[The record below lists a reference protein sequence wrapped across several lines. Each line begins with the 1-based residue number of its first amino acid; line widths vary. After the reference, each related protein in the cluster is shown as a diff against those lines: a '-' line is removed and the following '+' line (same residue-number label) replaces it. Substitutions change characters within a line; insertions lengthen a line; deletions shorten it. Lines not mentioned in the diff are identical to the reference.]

1 MFLLG
6 IFAEGSIQLVPD
18 GSIFIHIVLV
28 LVMIAVLNRTLFAPI
43 FKVLAE
49 REQRGK
55 GNLAQAIQIEASI
68 EQGNKQYR
76 ETLRS
81 ARTAG
86 YKAMQEKRAVDLQ
99 ARERELEAVRKEV
112 ESRVTS
118 ERATI
123 DGQAANAREQ
133 FDPTSLG
140 EEIRDR
146 GLGPLENSGR

>member
-1 MFLLG
+1 MFLLV
-6 IFAEGSIQLVPD
+6 ILAEGSIQLVPD
-18 GSIFIHIVLV
+18 GSIFIHIFLV
-28 LVMIAVLNRTLFAPI
+28 LVMIAILNRTLFAPI

-55 GNLAQAIQIEASI
+55 GNLAQAIEIEARI

-76 ETLRS
+76 EALRS

-123 DGQAANAREQ
+123 DRQAATAREQ
-133 FDPTSLG
+133 FDPASLG
-140 EEIRDR
+140 RVIRDR
-146 GLGPLENSGR
+146 VLEPLENS

>member
-1 MFLLG
+1 MFLLV
-6 IFAEGSIQLVPD
+6 ILAEGSIQLVPD
-18 GSIFIHIVLV
+18 GSIFIHIFLV
-28 LVMIAVLNRTLFAPI
+28 LVMIAILNRTLFAPI

-55 GNLAQAIQIEASI
+55 GNLAQAIEIEARI

-76 ETLRS
+76 EALRS

-123 DGQAANAREQ
+123 DRQVATAREQ
-133 FDPTSLG
+133 FDPASLG
-140 EEIRDR
+140 RVIRDR
-146 GLGPLENSGR
+146 VLEPLENS

>member
-1 MFLLG
+1 MFLLA

-18 GSIFIHIVLV
+18 GSIFIHILLV

-49 REQRGK
+49 REERGK
-55 GNLAQAIQIEASI
+55 GNLAQAMQLETRI

-99 ARERELEAVRKEV
+99 ARERELEAVRREV
-112 ESRVTS
+112 ELRVTS
-118 ERATI
+118 ERSSI
-123 DGQAANAREQ
+123 DREAANARAQ

-140 EEIRDR
+140 KEIRDR
-146 GLGPLENSGR
+146 VLEPLENSGR